1 MTNEV
6 ALNVEGLEILL
17 ETVIVSPHTI
27 TTSSD
32 EVLHYNMPTASVPS
46 SLTRSVHDSVS
57 AFSTMNKY
65 VAQYYRCPERY
76 IKFTITGPLSKE
88 EGFFRYGDEGLCYGQ
103 LARDT
108 PSPTPNG
115 KLCDVMGH
123 ISCDNG
129 ITYLPF
135 DVTQVVDNL
144 RLELYSK
151 NSRHDES
158 LLDSILNKIYYSIRP
173 LLQGVIRKC
182 LQKARL
188 SNWKTLK
195 FPKWPVDRS
204 VDLLFE
210 HLLLASLRTQELEQI
225 PFIWFWPDGASSCA
239 IMTHDVETKWGRDFC
254 ATVMDL
260 DDAYSIKASFSIV
273 PELRYEVTTEYLD
286 SIWKRG
292 FEVCVQDLNHDGHL
306 FKDREEYLVRIE
318 KINAYGKQYE
328 ATGFR
333 SAILYR
339 NQLWLDQ
346 LKFSYDMSVPN
357 VAHLEPQ
364 RGGCCT
370 VMPYFVGAIL
380 ELPVTTTQDYA
391 LFNYLN
397 EYSIDLWMRQIELIM
412 EQHGL
417 VSFIV
422 HPDYITKSREWN
434 VYESLLKHL
443 AQLRDEKG
451 LWIPTSGEVDRWW
464 RQRAKMTI
472 VEDQHGVRIEGEG
485 SERARV
491 AYASEVKGK
500 LVYTFNRQ

>member
-1 MTNEV
+1 VNE
-6 ALNVEGLEILL
+6 
-17 ETVIVSPHTI
+17 
-27 TTSSD
+27 
-32 EVLHYNMPTASVPS
+32 
-46 SLTRSVHDSVS
+46 
-57 AFSTMNKY
+57 Y
-65 VAQYYRCPERY
+65 VTQYYRCPERY
-76 IKFTITGPLSKE
+76 TRFDLAGQLSQE
-88 EGFFRYGDEGLCYGQ
+88 HGYFRFWNDALCYGQ

-108 PSPTPNG
+108 PSPTPNE
-115 KLCDVMGH
+115 KLCDV
-123 ISCDNG
+123 ISHTALNNG

-135 DVTQVVDNL
+135 DITQVVDNL

-151 NSRHDES
+151 KSFHNGS
-158 LLDSILNKIYYSIRP
+158 LLSSILNETYYLARP
-173 LLQGVIRKC
+173 LLPGGARRL
-182 LQKARL
+182 LQKVRL
-188 SNWKTLK
+188 SDWKSLM
-195 FPKWPVDRS
+195 FPRWPVDRS

-210 HLLLASLRTQELEQI
+210 QLLLASLRAQGLERV
-225 PFIWFWPDGASSCA
+225 PFIWFWPDGAPSCA
-239 IMTHDVETKWGRDFC
+239 IMSHDVETAVGRDFC

-260 DDAYSIKASFSIV
+260 DDAYGVKASISIV
-273 PELRYEVTTEYLD
+273 PELRYEVTTEYVD

-292 FEVCVQDLNHDGHL
+292 FEVCIQDLNHDGRL
-306 FKDREEYLVRIE
+306 FNDWEEYLVRVE
-318 KINAYGKQYE
+318 KINAYGKQYG

-333 SAILYR
+333 SAVLYR
-339 NQLWLDQ
+339 NQMWFDQ

-370 VMPYFVGAIL
+370 VMPYFVGDIL

-397 EYSIDLWMRQIELIM
+397 EYSIDLWRQQIDLVV

-451 LWIPTSGEVDRWW
+451 MWIPTSGEVDRWW
-464 RQRAKMTI
+464 RQRDKMTL
-472 VEDQHGVRIEGEG
+472 VEDDHGVRIEGEG
-485 SERARV
+485 SERACV
-491 AYASEVKGK
+491 AYAREVKGK
-500 LVYTFNRQ
+500 LVYTLQPVLKFKK

>member
-1 MTNEV
+1 MNE
-6 ALNVEGLEILL
+6 
-17 ETVIVSPHTI
+17 
-27 TTSSD
+27 
-32 EVLHYNMPTASVPS
+32 
-46 SLTRSVHDSVS
+46 
-57 AFSTMNKY
+57 Y
-65 VAQYYRCPERY
+65 VGQYYRCPERH
-76 IKFTITGPLSKE
+76 IKFNLAGPLSPEK
-88 EGFFRYGDEGLCYGQ
+88 GYFRFGNGGLCYGQ
-103 LARDT
+103 LSRDT

-115 KLCDVMGH
+115 KPYDV
-123 ISCDNG
+123 ISHTSNNNG
-129 ITYLPF
+129 VTYLPF
-135 DVTQVVDNL
+135 DITQVVDNL

-151 NSRHDES
+151 NTPHEASF
-158 LLDSILNKIYYSIRP
+158 LGSILNEIYYLLRP
-173 LLQGVIRKC
+173 LLPGGVRRP

-195 FPKWPVDRS
+195 FPQWPVDRS

-210 HLLLASLRTQELEQI
+210 QLLLASLRASGLEQI
-225 PFIWFWPDGASSCA
+225 PFIWFWPDGAPSCA
-239 IMTHDVETKWGRDFC
+239 IMTHDVEGKRGRDFC
-254 ATVMDL
+254 AKVMDL
-260 DDAYSIKASFSIV
+260 DDAYGIKASIAIV

-292 FEVCVQDLNHDGHL
+292 FEVCVQDLNHDGLL
-306 FKDREEYLVRIE
+306 FNDWEEYLARVE
-318 KINAYGKQYE
+318 KINAYGKQYG

-333 SAILYR
+333 SAVLYR
-339 NQLWLDQ
+339 NQTWFDR

-370 VMPYFVGAIL
+370 VMPYFVGDIL

-397 EYSIDLWMRQIELIM
+397 EYSIDLWRRQIEIIM

-434 VYESLLKHL
+434 VYKSLLAHL
-443 AQLRDEKG
+443 AQLRDAKK
-451 LWIPTSGEVDRWW
+451 LWIPLSGEVDRWW

-472 VEDQHGVRIEGEG
+472 VEEQQGVRIEGEG
-485 SERARV
+485 SERARI
-491 AYASEVKGK
+491 AYASEMKGR
-500 LVYTFNRQ
+500 LVYTLQPVPALDR

>member
-1 MTNEV
+1 VNE
-6 ALNVEGLEILL
+6 
-17 ETVIVSPHTI
+17 
-27 TTSSD
+27 
-32 EVLHYNMPTASVPS
+32 
-46 SLTRSVHDSVS
+46 
-57 AFSTMNKY
+57 Y
-65 VAQYYRCPERY
+65 VTQYYRCPERY
-76 IKFTITGPLSKE
+76 IRFDLAGQLSQE
-88 EGFFRYGDEGLCYGQ
+88 HGYFRFWNDALCYGQ
-103 LARDT
+103 LARDM

-115 KLCDVMGH
+115 KLCDATSH
-123 ISCDNG
+123 TSNNNG

-135 DVTQVVDNL
+135 DITQVVDNL

-151 NSRHDES
+151 NSFHNGS
-158 LLDSILNKIYYSIRP
+158 LLSSILNETYYLARP
-173 LLQGVIRKC
+173 LLPGGVRRL

-188 SNWKTLK
+188 SDWKSLM
-195 FPKWPVDRS
+195 FPRWPVDRS

-210 HLLLASLRTQELEQI
+210 QLLLASLRAQGLERV
-225 PFIWFWPDGASSCA
+225 PFIWFWPDGAPSCA
-239 IMTHDVETKWGRDFC
+239 IMSHDVETAVGRDFC

-260 DDAYSIKASFSIV
+260 DDAYGVKASISIV
-273 PELRYEVTTEYLD
+273 PELRYEVTTKYLD

-292 FEVCVQDLNHDGHL
+292 FEVCVQDLNHDGRL
-306 FKDREEYLVRIE
+306 FNDWEEYLVRVE
-318 KINAYGKQYE
+318 KINAYGKQYG

-333 SAILYR
+333 SAVLYR
-339 NQLWLDQ
+339 NQMWFDQ

-370 VMPYFVGAIL
+370 VMPYFVGDIL
-380 ELPVTTTQDYA
+380 ELPVTMTQDYA

-397 EYSIDLWMRQIELIM
+397 EYSIDLWRHQIDLVM
-412 EQHGL
+412 EKHGL

-422 HPDYITKSREWN
+422 HPDYITKSRELN

-451 LWIPTSGEVDRWW
+451 VWIPTSGEVDRWW

-472 VEDQHGVRIEGEG
+472 VEDQHRIRIDGEG

-491 AYASEVKGK
+491 AYASEMNGR
-500 LVYTFNRQ
+500 LAYTLHAV

>member
-1 MTNEV
+1 MNE
-6 ALNVEGLEILL
+6 
-17 ETVIVSPHTI
+17 
-27 TTSSD
+27 
-32 EVLHYNMPTASVPS
+32 
-46 SLTRSVHDSVS
+46 
-57 AFSTMNKY
+57 Y

-76 IKFTITGPLSKE
+76 IKFTNVSPLSKE
-88 EGFFRYGDEGLCYGQ
+88 EGFFRFGGEGLCYGQ
-103 LARDT
+103 LAGAT
-108 PSPTPNG
+108 PSPTPDG
-115 KLCDVMGH
+115 KLCDVISH
-123 ISCDNG
+123 IFSNNG
-129 ITYLPF
+129 ITCLPF
-135 DVTQVVDNL
+135 DGRQIVDNL
-144 RLELYSK
+144 RLELYSR
-151 NSRHDES
+151 NSRHNES
-158 LLDSILNKIYYSIRP
+158 RLGSILNEIYYTIRP
-173 LLQGVIRKC
+173 LLPGGIRKH

-188 SNWKTLK
+188 SNWEALK
-195 FPKWPVDRS
+195 FPRWPVDCS

-210 HLLLASLRTQELEQI
+210 QLLRLSLRSQRLERI

-239 IMTHDVETKWGRDFC
+239 VMTHDVETAVGRDFC

-260 DDAYSIKASFSIV
+260 DDAYGIKASISIV
-273 PELRYEVTTEYLD
+273 PEVRYEVTKEYLD

-306 FKDREEYLVRIE
+306 FKDREEYLVRVA
-318 KINAYGKQYE
+318 KINAYSKQYG

-333 SAILYR
+333 SAVLYR
-339 NQLWLDQ
+339 NQMWFDQ

-370 VMPYFVGAIL
+370 VMPYFVGDIL

-397 EYSIDLWMRQIELIM
+397 EYSIDLWRRQIDLVM

-434 VYESLLKHL
+434 VYESLLAHL
-443 AQLRDEKG
+443 AQLRQEKR
-451 LWIPTSGEVDRWW
+451 LWIPLPGEVDRWW

-491 AYASEVKGK
+491 AYASEVNGR
-500 LVYTFNRQ
+500 LVYTLQPVLALDRVGLS

>member
-1 MTNEV
+1 MRYKVCSIQTQKAVGEHQGQPD
-6 ALNVEGLEILL
+6 NVGS
-17 ETVIVSPHTI
+17 IVHRPDGRIDFT
-27 TTSSD
+27 
-32 EVLHYNMPTASVPS
+32 LHNSGPS
-46 SLTRSVHDSVS
+46 
-57 AFSTMNKY
+57 FSTMNEY
-65 VAQYYRCPERY
+65 VTQYYRCPERH
-76 IKFTITGPLSKE
+76 IKFNVAGPLSQE
-88 EGFFRYGDEGLCYGQ
+88 NGYFRFGNERLCYGQ

-115 KLCDVMGH
+115 KVFDVIGH
-123 ISCDNG
+123 VTTENG
-129 ITYLPF
+129 INYLPF
-135 DVTQVVDNL
+135 DVTRVVDNL

-151 NSRHDES
+151 NTLHTGS
-158 LLDSILNKIYYSIRP
+158 LFSSFLNKIYYLLRP
-173 LLQGVIRKC
+173 LLPGGVRKS

-195 FPKWPVDRS
+195 FPLWPVDRS

-210 HLLLASLRTQELEQI
+210 QLLLLSLRSQQLERI

-239 IMTHDVETKWGRDFC
+239 IMTHDVETKRGRDFC

-260 DDAYSIKASFSIV
+260 DDAHGIKASISIV

-292 FEVCVQDLNHDGHL
+292 FEVCVQDMNHDGHL
-306 FKDREEYLVRIE
+306 FKDREEYLVRVK
-318 KINAYGKQYE
+318 KINAYGKQYG

-333 SAILYR
+333 SAVLYR
-339 NQLWLDQ
+339 NQMWFDQ
-346 LKFSYDMSVPN
+346 LQFSYDMSVPN

-370 VMPYFVGAIL
+370 VMPYFVGDIL
-380 ELPVTTTQDYA
+380 DLPVTTTQDYA

-397 EYSIDLWMRQIELIM
+397 EYSIDLWKRQTELIM

-422 HPDYITKSREWN
+422 HPDYIKKSREWT
-434 VYESLLKHL
+434 VYKSLLAHL
-443 AQLRDEKG
+443 AQLRDEKK
-451 LWIPTSGEVDRWW
+451 LWIPLSGEVDRWW

-472 VEDQHGVRIEGEG
+472 VEGQHGVRIEGEG
-485 SERARV
+485 SERARL
-491 AYASEVKGK
+491 AYASENDGR
-500 LVYTFNRQ
+500 LVITLES

>member
-1 MTNEV
+1 MNE
-6 ALNVEGLEILL
+6 
-17 ETVIVSPHTI
+17 
-27 TTSSD
+27 
-32 EVLHYNMPTASVPS
+32 
-46 SLTRSVHDSVS
+46 
-57 AFSTMNKY
+57 Y
-65 VAQYYRCPERY
+65 VTQYYRCPERY
-76 IKFTITGPLSKE
+76 IKFAIVGPFSKE
-88 EGFFRYGDEGLCYGQ
+88 EGFFRFGNEGLCNGQ

-115 KLCDVMGH
+115 KLCDV
-123 ISCDNG
+123 ISHTSHSNV

-158 LLDSILNKIYYSIRP
+158 FLGSILTKIYYLLRP
-173 LLQGVIRKC
+173 LLPRGVRRI

-195 FPKWPVDRS
+195 FPRWPVDRS

-210 HLLLASLRTQELEQI
+210 QLLLVSLRSQQLERI
-225 PFIWFWPDGASSCA
+225 PFIWFWPDGAPSCA
-239 IMTHDVETKWGRDFC
+239 IMTHDVETIRGRDFC

-260 DDAYSIKASFSIV
+260 DDAYGIKASITIV
-273 PELRYEVTTEYLD
+273 PELRYEVNAEYVA

-292 FEVCVQDLNHDGHL
+292 FEVCVQDLNHDGLL
-306 FKDREEYLVRIE
+306 FNDWEEYLVRVE
-318 KINAYGKQYE
+318 KINAYGKQYG

-333 SAILYR
+333 SAVLYR
-339 NQLWLDQ
+339 NQMWFDQ

-370 VMPYFVGAIL
+370 VMPYFVGDIL

-397 EYSIDLWMRQIELIM
+397 EYSIDLWKRQIELIM

-417 VSFIV
+417 ASFIV

-434 VYESLLKHL
+434 VYKSLLAYL
-443 AQLRDEKG
+443 AQLRDEKK
-451 LWIPTSGEVDRWW
+451 LWIPLSGEVDRWW

-472 VEDQHGVRIEGEG
+472 VEDQYGVRIEGEG
-485 SERARV
+485 SERARLG
-491 AYASEVKGK
+491 YASENDGR
-500 LVYTFNRQ
+500 LVVTLEP

>member
-1 MTNEV
+1 
-6 ALNVEGLEILL
+6 
-17 ETVIVSPHTI
+17 
-27 TTSSD
+27 
-32 EVLHYNMPTASVPS
+32 
-46 SLTRSVHDSVS
+46 
-57 AFSTMNKY
+57 MNKY
-65 VAQYYRCPERY
+65 VTQYFRCPGEYLR
-76 IKFTITGPLSKE
+76 FDLAGQLSQE
-88 EGFFRYGDEGLCYGQ
+88 NGYFQFGSEGICYGQ

-115 KLCDVMGH
+115 KVCDVIGH
-123 ISCDNG
+123 ATTENG

-144 RLELYSK
+144 RLELYA
-151 NSRHDES
+151 NHSRHDES
-158 LLDSILNKIYYSIRP
+158 LLGSILNEIYYTVRP
-173 LLQGVIRKC
+173 LLPGGVRKS

-188 SNWKTLK
+188 SNWEALK
-195 FPKWPVDRS
+195 FPRWPVDRS

-210 HLLLASLRTQELEQI
+210 QLLRLSLRSQRLDRI

-239 IMTHDVETKWGRDFC
+239 IMTHDVEAKRGRDFST
-254 ATVMDL
+254 TVMDL
-260 DDAYSIKASFSIV
+260 DDAHGIKSSIAVV

-292 FEVCVQDLNHDGHL
+292 FEVCVQDLNHDGQL
-306 FKDREEYLVRIE
+306 FKDRQEYLVRIE
-318 KINAYGKQYE
+318 KINAYGKQYG

-333 SAILYR
+333 SAVLYR
-339 NQLWLDQ
+339 NQKWFDQ
-346 LKFSYDMSVPN
+346 LQFSYDMSVPN

-370 VMPYFVGAIL
+370 VMPYFVGDIL

-397 EYSIDLWMRQIELIM
+397 EYSIDLWKRQTELIM

-422 HPDYITKSREWN
+422 HPDYITKSREWT
-434 VYESLLKHL
+434 VYKSLLAHL
-443 AQLRDEKG
+443 VQLRDEKK
-451 LWIPTSGEVDRWW
+451 LWIPLAGEVDRWW

-485 SERARV
+485 SERARL
-491 AYASEVKGK
+491 AYASENDGR
-500 LVYTFNRQ
+500 LVVTLES

>member
-1 MTNEV
+1 MDII
-6 ALNVEGLEILL
+6 GS
-17 ETVIVSPHTI
+17 IVNRPAERIDLT
-27 TTSSD
+27 
-32 EVLHYNMPTASVPS
+32 LYNSTPIS
-46 SLTRSVHDSVS
+46 
-57 AFSTMNKY
+57 STMNEY
-65 VAQYYRCPERY
+65 VTQYYRCPERY
-76 IKFTITGPLSKE
+76 SKFTIADQLSKE
-88 EGFFRYGDEGLCYGQ
+88 EGFFRFGDEGLCYGQ

-108 PSPTPNG
+108 PSPTPDG
-115 KLCDVMGH
+115 KLCDV
-123 ISCDNG
+123 ISRTSNNNG

-151 NSRHDES
+151 NCRHNGSFLGSS
-158 LLDSILNKIYYSIRP
+158 LNDIYYFLRP
-173 LLQGVIRKC
+173 LLPGGVRRL

-188 SNWKTLK
+188 SNWNALK
-195 FPKWPVDRS
+195 FPRWPVDRS

-210 HLLLASLRTQELEQI
+210 QLLLASLRAQGLKRI
-225 PFIWFWPDGASSCA
+225 PFIWFWPDGAPSCA
-239 IMTHDVETKWGRDFC
+239 VMTHDIETKLGRDFC

-260 DDAYSIKASFSIV
+260 DDAYGIKASISIV
-273 PELRYEVTTEYLD
+273 PELRYEVTTEYVD

-306 FKDREEYLVRIE
+306 FKDRDEYLVRVE
-318 KINAYGKQYE
+318 KINTYGKQYG

-333 SAILYR
+333 SAVLYR
-339 NQLWLDQ
+339 NQMWFDQ

-370 VMPYFVGAIL
+370 VMPYFVGDIL

-422 HPDYITKSREWN
+422 HPDYITKSREWD
-434 VYESLLKHL
+434 VYKSLLAHL
-443 AQLRDEKG
+443 AQLRDEKR
-451 LWIPTSGEVDRWW
+451 LWIQMPGEVDRWW

-472 VEDQHGVRIEGEG
+472 VEDQDGVRIEGEG
-485 SERARV
+485 SERARI
-491 AYASEVKGK
+491 AYASEEDGK
-500 LVYTFNRQ
+500 LVLTIEEKT